1 MNLVT
6 DTHALVWFLTG
17 ESRRL
22 SRRVRDVFQ
31 DADDGR
37 ATVHI
42 PVVVLMELVLLER
55 RGRIEVAYRELRD
68 QLAVRRGMPLEA
80 LLPED
85 IDEARTLAVLRD
97 PFDVLIAATAR
108 RLGLPLITRDE
119 AITEAKVVRT
129 YW

>member
-1 MNLVT
+1 VNLVT
-6 DTHALVWFLTG
+6 DTHALVWYLTG

-22 SRRVRDVFQ
+22 SRRVRRVFQ
-31 DADDGR
+31 DADAGR
-37 ATVHI
+37 ATVRI

-55 RGRIEVAYRELRD
+55 RGRIEVAYHELRD
-68 QLAVRRGMPLEA
+68 QLEVRRGMPLEA

-97 PFDVLIAATAR
+97 PFDCLIAATAR
-108 RLGLPLITRDE
+108 RLGLPLITRDQS
-119 AITEAKVVRT
+119 ITEAKVVRT